1 MLLETEQGE
10 FRHSPKIN
18 MSGGIGFAVHVY
30 LELTH
35 FEF

>member
-10 FRHSPKIN
+10 FRRSPKIN
-18 MSGGIGFAVHVY
+18 MSRRIGFAVHVY
-30 LELTH
+30 LGLTH